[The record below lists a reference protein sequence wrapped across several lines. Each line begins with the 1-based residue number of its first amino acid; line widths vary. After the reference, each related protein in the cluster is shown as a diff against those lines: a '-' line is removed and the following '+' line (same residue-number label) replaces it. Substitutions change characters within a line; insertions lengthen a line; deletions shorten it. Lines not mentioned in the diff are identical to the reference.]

1 MDVDLSTS
9 LENFSSLVECV
20 HNGTSPVAIA
30 SRLRRGARVVGRSR
44 LRELT
49 SRSLSIFLNTLF
61 WNFKIRDPQCGCK
74 VFARDFLDKA
84 LPLTRSTGWFLDTEL
99 LLLARGSDLVVSE
112 IPVRWVDDRDSRVR
126 VMSTIFEMLRGMLG
140 MKLRGW
146 RHRLSGEGSRA
157 KWSLVL
163 LASSMMRGFR
173 SGIRAFLQQVT
184 ALPQFLSCLLRRS
197 LKKIGLRLLRLANK
211 LFSTLADFIPIDP
224 KFRIS
229 NARLISVGALQVLSP
244 KVPEFVSSH
253 LPAFGV
259 GVERSTRLVLSKLN
273 EDALYGLAAIA
284 SGEIIDPLPEDVQD
298 KAYELI
304 NRLVEA
310 LEGKLLE
317 LGNTGWSL
325 DLFVNQEIGKI
336 LQDPWNSIPVLQE
349 PGVPETIALIMQA
362 RAEVEARKVLEA
374 IGLTDAQSRL
384 FLELNRSLALSK
396 FDVNGDGRI
405 SWEDLWT
412 AIYSNRTLDEGSTP
426 STSLKFLRLVGSSVA
441 LSPVLNTLVDY
452 RALSWNSS
460 QANGTFQTS
469 FSSNFT
475 KRLEEELHHTVMA
488 ADKLFINAVNN
499 VEASLGRSMRS
510 VYYTTDG
517 KPIAV
522 ERDLAKPVFETLF
535 RSIQHV
541 RGAWRSLLDNIGY
554 PK

>member
-1 MDVDLSTS
+1 
-9 LENFSSLVECV
+9 
-20 HNGTSPVAIA
+20 
-30 SRLRRGARVVGRSR
+30 
-44 LRELT
+44 
-49 SRSLSIFLNTLF
+49 
-61 WNFKIRDPQCGCK
+61 
-74 VFARDFLDKA
+74 
-84 LPLTRSTGWFLDTEL
+84 
-99 LLLARGSDLVVSE
+99 
-112 IPVRWVDDRDSRVR
+112 
-126 VMSTIFEMLRGMLG
+126 
-140 MKLRGW
+140 
-146 RHRLSGEGSRA
+146 
-157 KWSLVL
+157 
-163 LASSMMRGFR
+163 MMRGFR

-284 SGEIIDPLPEDVQD
+284 SGEILARELQKQIDPLPEDVQD

-384 FLELNRSLALSK
+384 FLELNRSLGLVARTNSSLLTRQSDRSFYQRILNPEVSSTLSK

-517 KPIAV
+517 KPIAGNASIDHVLGPV